1 MAGGGRG
8 GPVVFPHPDED
19 DAGRVLD
26 DVGSKNAND
35 DDNDDTPPP
44 PPRKQQR
51 RPAGGGGAG
60 RRRCRTTNVFVP
72 DNLDSRFRGGIED
85 ETESYGQVLING
97 IQTQNGGK
105 GAYAA
110 SST

>member
-1 MAGGGRG
+1 
-8 GPVVFPHPDED
+8 
-19 DAGRVLD
+19 
-26 DVGSKNAND
+26 
-35 DDNDDTPPP
+35 
-44 PPRKQQR
+44 
-51 RPAGGGGAG
+51 
-60 RRRCRTTNVFVP
+60 VFVP

-85 ETESYGQVLING
+85 ETESNGQVLIKG